1 MNEFRFAHPYVL
13 IVLPF
18 SLIFIYRWWQNRWL
32 NRAGVLQYSDVRL
45 LSNSSSSLRLRFR
58 QLPNMLRFITWIIL
72 VITLARPQSGQ
83 TQNIIRGQGLDMVIA
98 IDISGSMAIPDFAP
112 RNRLDASKVVLKDFI
127 NNREFD
133 RIGMVVFANDSYQL
147 APPTLDYDILET
159 IVDDIRLAPEVGLQD
174 GSAIGLGIATAANM
188 LRSST
193 ALSQVIILITD
204 GESNVGTID
213 AITAAQASAGL
224 GMRIYT
230 IGIGQRGVFTLTQP
244 DGSVETITSNLD
256 EATLLEIAQIGSG
269 EYFYAADMTSLQA
282 VYDRIDRLE
291 RSPIERSQFTRW
303 QDIADGWIIIIMI
316 LLVIERFLRHTIFQT
331 IP

>member
-18 SLIFIYRWWQNRWL
+18 SLIFMYRWWQNRWL

-58 QLPNMLRFITWIIL
+58 QLPNILRFMTWVIL

-230 IGIGQRGVFTLTQP
+230 IGIGQRGVFTLSQP
-244 DGSVETITSNLD
+244 DGSVQTITSNLD

-303 QDIADGWIIIIMI
+303 QDIADGWIIIIMM
-316 LLVIERFLRHTIFQT
+316 LLVAERFLRHTIFQT